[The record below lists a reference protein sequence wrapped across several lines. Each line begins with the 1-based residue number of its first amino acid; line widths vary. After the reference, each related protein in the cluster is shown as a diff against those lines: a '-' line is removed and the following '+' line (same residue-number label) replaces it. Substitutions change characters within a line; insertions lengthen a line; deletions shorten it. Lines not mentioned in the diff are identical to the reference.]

1 MTSSKYKPDD
11 NKLRELVLYIA
22 VLSEGDPAFG
32 KVKLNK
38 LLFFADFTAY
48 LSFGKPIT
56 GHEYQKTQG
65 WASATAVATRHPST
79 ENPAR

>member
-38 LLFFADFTAY
+38 
-48 LSFGKPIT
+48 
-56 GHEYQKTQG
+56 
-65 WASATAVATRHPST
+65 W
-79 ENPAR
+79 